1 VSLLVGGPRIAP
13 TPAQSIAMAYARLR
27 ALRDNIDTAEPY
39 APESL
44 CTNFNRALDD
54 LQSVGFDLSAFRLDL
69 EERVADPNGLLQFA
83 SSVLRTRLDAILGYL
98 DLLAGLP

>member
-1 VSLLVGGPRIAP
+1 
-13 TPAQSIAMAYARLR
+13 MAYARLR
-27 ALRDNIDTAEPY
+27 ALRDNIDPAEPY

-54 LQSVGFDLSAFRLDL
+54 LHSVGFDLSAFRLD
-69 EERVADPNGLLQFA
+69 EEDRVADPKGSLQ
-83 SSVLRTRLDAILGYL
+83 SSVLRARLDAILGYM